1 MYFKECSFNGTYSDD
16 LDIISLHS
24 EALNNFKK
32 NKTIK
37 INELQNSID
46 EIKNELDN
54 IEMYEIDRK
63 LKSRRLTALLTEL
76 NGISS
81 DKLRNEYSTKVKLII
96 EEYSSLPRMKNK
108 ISFKDD
114 IAEFKRDS
122 NSGRRQILII
132 QYLNIL
138 RDYFT
143 VDISRKINGIFQIK
157 KETQTS
163 TISGNVNQETI
174 QKSSHENRENFKKAI
189 AKYQGKED
197 NRLPEDIYEKLDD
210 YFKKYSLPM
219 GSEVRRCNVNGN
231 WHFRYKKGNVDIVL
245 SKELLFKALTEI
257 KYNEFYDSFYII
269 CHRYWGW
276 KLRDISDIEE
286 SILKDYDLKQPVY
299 EKIKF
304 KYNKKISSINVW
316 YDLYRLLK
324 KHHHPCE
331 VRDFKIVKTDEI
343 IMVYE
348 EIWDVYCKELEW
360 ECN

>member
-1 MYFKECSFNGTYSDD
+1 MYCRDCSFSGTYSDD

-32 NKTIK
+32 TKPIR
-37 INELQNSID
+37 INELQNLID
-46 EIKNELDN
+46 ELNNELN
-54 IEMYEIDRK
+54 NVEMYEIDRRLKTRK
-63 LKSRRLTALLTEL
+63 LKSLITEL
-76 NGISS
+76 EDISS
-81 DKLRNEYSTKVKLII
+81 DRLLNEYQSKVRMII
-96 EEYSSLPRMKNK
+96 EEYSSLPRMKNR

-114 IAEFKRDS
+114 IAEFKKDS

-132 QYLNIL
+132 QYLNAL
-138 RDYFT
+138 REYFC
-143 VDISRKINGIFQIK
+143 VDISRKINGIFQVK

-163 TISGNVNQETI
+163 LVSGNVNQETI
-174 QKSSHENRENFKKAI
+174 QKNSHENRENFKKAI

-197 NRLPEDIYEKLDD
+197 NRLPEDIYDKLDD
-210 YFKKYSLPM
+210 YFKKYSLPD
-219 GSEVRRCNVNGN
+219 GSEVRRMNVNGD
-231 WHFRYKKGNVDIVL
+231 WHFRYKRGNIDVVL

-286 SILKDYDLKQPVY
+286 IILKDYDLKQPVY

-324 KHHHPCE
+324 KHKHSCE

-348 EIWDVYCKELEW
+348 EIWDVYCEELGW
-360 ECN
+360 ESN